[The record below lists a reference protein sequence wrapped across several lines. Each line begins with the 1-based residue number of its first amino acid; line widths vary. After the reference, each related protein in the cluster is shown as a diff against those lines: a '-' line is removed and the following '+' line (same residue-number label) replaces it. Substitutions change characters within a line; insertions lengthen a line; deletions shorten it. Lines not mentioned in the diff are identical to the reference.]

1 MVNLSRLANSGSLY
15 EQLIGQV
22 IAVESQPRLKL
33 RAEQT
38 EQTVYKGVLSDFSSR
53 VSSLDTLLDKLQD
66 PLRSPFAGRAAN
78 VPDDA
83 GFSATAS
90 DAAEPG
96 QHEIQVRQLARADA
110 RLSKQLASDGDDF
123 ASLFV
128 DPGSPGDPGDIFT
141 PPTPAT
147 PDAQAERTFTVSVA
161 QSEGD
166 PVELAIAYTP
176 PEGATNEDVLAGLAS
191 AISDAS
197 RAAVADGRLEEG
209 TGASA
214 SVVHETS
221 GTSRLSLRSAATG
234 YANRLQF
241 TDPDGI
247 LAALDVD
254 NTSVR
259 SGTGG
264 GAVHEVGTAADSAL
278 DSAFTLD
285 GLEIRRSSNSVDDAL
300 DGLTFTLSSVTDE
313 PETLTIGADAKGM
326 RSEVNAFVKAYNGLA
341 TFLNDKSRIDQDTG
355 ERGALAN
362 DSAARGLRA
371 GIRTDLSRA
380 ISGAGDFS
388 RLADLGIETQRDG
401 TLKITDAERLDAAL
415 AASPQAVGALFSG
428 EDGIGARLTSRFDGL
443 LGSSG
448 TIAQRKDSADAR
460 IRRIGDQ
467 ITRWDTRLDRREA
480 TLRDQFAQLEA
491 LTTQAQSQQ
500 TQIASLFFF

>member
-22 IAVESQPRLKL
+22 IAVESQPRLNL
-33 RAEQT
+33 RTEQS

-66 PLRSPFAGRAAN
+66 PLRSPFSGRAAS
-78 VPDDA
+78 VPNDA
-83 GFSATAS
+83 GFRVATS
-90 DAAEPG
+90 DAATTG
-96 QHEIQVRQLARADA
+96 QHEVQVTQIARADA
-110 RLSKQLASDGDDF
+110 RLSKQVASSSTDV
-123 ASLFV
+123 ASLFT
-128 DPGSPGDPGDIFT
+128 DPGDPGAD
-141 PPTPAT
+141 PPTA
-147 PDAQAERTFTVSVA
+147 DAPGERTFTISVA

-176 PEGATNEDVLAGLAS
+176 PEGATNEDVLAGLAA

-214 SVVHETS
+214 SVVRETS
-221 GTSRLSLRSAATG
+221 GTARLSVRSAATG

-247 LAALDVD
+247 LAALEVD

-264 GAVHEVGTAADSAL
+264 GAVYEVGGEADSGL
-278 DSAFTLD
+278 DAAFTLD
-285 GLEIRRSSNSVDDAL
+285 GLEIRRSTNTIDDAL
-300 DGLTFTLSSVTDE
+300 DGLTFTLETVTGA
-313 PETLTIGADAKGM
+313 PETLTVGADTKGM
-326 RSEVNAFVKAYNGLA
+326 RAEVDAFIKAYNGLA
-341 TFLNDKSRIDQDTG
+341 TFLNDKSRIDGDTG
-355 ERGALAN
+355 ARGPLSS

-401 TLKITDAERLDAAL
+401 TLKITDAEQLGAAL
-415 AASPQAVGALFSG
+415 AAAPQAVGALFSG
-428 EDGIGARLTSRFDGL
+428 EDGIGARLTSRFEGM
-443 LGSSG
+443 LGASG
-448 TIAQRKDSADAR
+448 TIAQRKESADAR

-467 ITRWDTRLDRREA
+467 IARWDARLERRET

-491 LTTQAQSQQ
+491 LMTQAQSQQ